1 MTFSA
6 SITRR
11 VTLAVLLLEFL
22 AAIALIATVANHERH
37 IQFEAFDA
45 NLRATSNALL
55 GSVQEAEGKDGN
67 IQLDRQ
73 NLSLPSKAIFSV
85 TDGKGLV
92 LGAQGTPPDL
102 PLVSGDVTK
111 AWIAGHPY
119 RFFVL
124 TGERS
129 IDPGTPDAVYHYI
142 RVVYGLPEGHVWHE
156 TFEAIRFLSIT
167 TLALLG
173 ITALLLSWLIRR
185 FLLPISELAHE
196 AEKIDSENWTFS
208 APRSSKRFV
217 ELRPLASSIEKT
229 VLRLQRSFEQQR
241 RFTSDAAH
249 ELKTDLAIIKSSLQL
264 LTMRRRTV
272 EEYECG
278 LALGLNDIGRLEK
291 TVQEML
297 TLARLEQAPKE
308 LQTCDIAEV
317 LQEVIVQSNSF
328 AKMKKIRVAHD
339 GFEEHIDV
347 PMGKEDALL
356 LCSNVLFNALQHSP
370 SEGVVDITAEREPE
384 AIFLRVRDRGVGI
397 NEEDQ
402 PFLFD
407 AFYRGD
413 ASRSRKSGGT
423 GLGLSICKAIC
434 NRSGGIITIANHP
447 DGGAVVEIRLPI
459 FSSNPART

>member
-1 MTFSA
+1 MTSSA
-6 SITRR
+6 SIARR
-11 VTLAVLLLEFL
+11 LTLSVLVLELL
-22 AAIALIATVANHERH
+22 AAVALIATVANHERH

-45 NLRATSNALL
+45 NLRATANALL
-55 GSVQEAEGKDGN
+55 GSVQESETKDGS

-73 NLSLPSKAIFSV
+73 NLVLPMRAIYSV
-85 TDGKGLV
+85 TNSEGLV
-92 LGAQGTPPDL
+92 LGAQGTPPEL
-102 PLVSGDVTK
+102 PHASGTVTK
-111 AWIAGHPY
+111 TKMAGHAY
-119 RFFVL
+119 RFLVL

-129 IDPGTPDAVYHYI
+129 IDPGTPHAVYHHI
-142 RVVYGLPEGHVWHE
+142 RVVYGLPEGRVWH
-156 TFEAIRFLSIT
+156 TVFEGIRFFAIS
-167 TLALLG
+167 TLVLLG
-173 ITALLLSWLIRR
+173 ITALLLTWLIRR
-185 FLLPISELAHE
+185 FLLPIGELAHE
-196 AEKIDSENWTFS
+196 AERIDSENWTFR
-208 APRSSKRFV
+208 APQSSKHFV

-278 LALGLNDIGRLEK
+278 LSLGLNDIGRLEK

-308 LQTCDIAEV
+308 LKTCDIAEV
-317 LQEVIVQSNSF
+317 LQEVIVQSHSF
-328 AKMKKIRVAHD
+328 AEMKKVRVAHR
-339 GFEEHIDV
+339 GFEEHIGV

-356 LCSNVLFNALQHSP
+356 LCSNVLINALQHSP
-370 SEGVVDITAEREPE
+370 SAGVVDITAAREAE
-384 AIFLRVRDRGVGI
+384 TIFLRVRDHGSGI
-397 NEEDQ
+397 IEEDR

-447 DGGAVVEIRLPI
+447 EGGAVVEIRLPI
-459 FSSNPART
+459 FSPNPART